1 MTASVINMAE
11 GAAPSAP
18 SAGTHIL
25 YVDTGGAWHIL
36 DSANDNRTLMTT
48 DATATIADGSI
59 VNGDLAD
66 MAQSTIKG
74 RAAAAG
80 TGVPVDLTVEQLVT
94 MLESA
99 IGALLPQ
106 EADWQNIPLAATF
119 PDGPIIVLG
128 SGPVPQYC
136 SLGGA
141 VMLRGG
147 TGFSAGGNY
156 TTLGTLPEGF
166 RPEYGGV
173 YACVIGSGVYRFLV
187 IGSDGVIASNQ
198 TNDIYLDGICF
209 IPA

>member
-18 SAGTHIL
+18 GAGTHIL

-80 TGVPVDLTVEQLVT
+80 TGAPVDLTVEQLVT

-106 EADWQNIPLAATF
+106 EADWQNISLAATS
-119 PDGPIIVLG
+119 PDGPIYAIG
-128 SGPVPQYC
+128 TAPVPQYC
-136 SLGGA
+136 SLGGT

-147 TGFSAGGNY
+147 TGFLPDGVY

-166 RPEYGGV
+166 RPEYNGVYVSMVDAAYRFVVIGADGVISSNQTGGV
-173 YACVIGSGVYRFLV
+173 YL
-187 IGSDGVIASNQ
+187 N
-198 TNDIYLDGICF
+198 GICF
-209 IPA
+209 VPA